1 MTLTIQFISIF
12 KPKIFSACLLFIV
25 SLLSAAHAQD
35 KELLNQI
42 KAISADSKGIV
53 GVSILGLESRD
64 TLNYN
69 AQSRLVMHSVFK
81 FPIAMTVLN
90 LVDKGKYKLD
100 QKIKIR
106 KGDMLPTKMYSPLR
120 DKYPDGAEIP
130 LSEILGYMVSQS
142 DNTACDFLL
151 KKIGGPKVVNDYI
164 HSLGVKGISI
174 VASETDM
181 ASAWE
186 VQYTNWAKPADL
198 VRLLD
203 IFYSGKAL
211 SKESNDFLMQVMLAT
226 TTGPNRLRGL
236 LPKDAVIAHK
246 TGTSPTNAE
255 GLSPATNDIGI
266 ITLPNSK
273 HIAIV
278 VMVCNSKADEAT
290 RDAVIAKIAK
300 AAWDTYGK

>member
-1 MTLTIQFISIF
+1 M
-12 KPKIFSACLLFIV
+12 PKIFSFCLLFVV
-25 SLLSAAHAQD
+25 SFLNVAQAQD

-42 KAISADSKGIV
+42 KTISADSKGIV

-90 LVDKGKYKLD
+90 LVDKGKYKLN

-106 KGDMLPTKMYSPLR
+106 KGDMLPAKMYSPLR

-186 VQYTNWAKPADL
+186 VQYTNWAKPAEL
-198 VRLLD
+198 VHLLD

-211 SKESNDFLMQVMLAT
+211 SKESNDFLMKIMLAT

-266 ITLPNSK
+266 ITLPNGK

-290 RDAVIAKIAK
+290 RDTVIAKIAK
-300 AAWDTYGK
+300 AAWGTYGK

>member
-1 MTLTIQFISIF
+1 MT
-12 KPKIFSACLLFIV
+12 KIFASCLLFFI
-25 SLLSAAHAQD
+25 SFLSVAQAQN

-42 KAISADSKGIV
+42 KTISAESKGIV
-53 GVSILGLESRD
+53 GVSILGIESRD

-90 LVDKGKYKLD
+90 LVDRGKYKLD
-100 QKIKIR
+100 QKIKLR
-106 KGDMLPTKMYSPLR
+106 KGDMLPAKMYSPLR
-120 DKYPDGAEIP
+120 DKYPDGAELP
-130 LSEILGYMVSQS
+130 LSEILSYMVSLS

-151 KKIGGPKVVNDYI
+151 KKIGGPKAVNDYI
-164 HSLGVKGISI
+164 HTLGVKGINI
-174 VASETDM
+174 VASESDM

-186 VQYTNWAKPADL
+186 VQYTNWAKPAEL
-198 VRLLD
+198 VHLLD
-203 IFYSGKAL
+203 IFYAGKAL

-226 TTGPNRLRGL
+226 NTGPHRLKGL
-236 LPKDAVIAHK
+236 LPTNVVIAHK

-266 ITLPNSK
+266 ITLPNGK
-273 HIAIV
+273 HLAIA

-290 RDAVIAKIAK
+290 REVVIAKIAK